1 MLKPVCEWFKEGIDE
16 IDLKLAATV
25 LDELESAPKTKQV
38 TNNRQTKEKT
48 YDN

>member
-25 LDELESAPKTKQV
+25 LDELESA
-38 TNNRQTKEKT
+38 R
-48 YDN
+48 